1 MRRSV
6 HDGAAKRRRRFGNA
20 GRSVG
25 ALALAAVLAVGLL
38 PFPAV
43 ADEVP
48 AEQTD
53 ATTPAAAAAAQ
64 IDYSIAH
71 VEGQA
76 LVVYRVGGQADF
88 ADSSGDESS
97 APDAR
102 NSLRGFS
109 FDGQSDGSAGDAS
122 ESSDEAPLEDAGF
135 SVQQTWDFSPVDASS
150 AAPMPLA
157 ANGWDGEDE
166 GAAGAGAGDASA
178 SDADALQ
185 DASPIPEG
193 DDVRVALVE
202 SDSLSTEDLIAQLAQ
217 LDFVE
222 AVQPNY
228 THELASF
235 NDTYYDD
242 WQYALHDSADACGID
257 LEAALEVRPSGGGDG
272 GNIVAVIDT
281 GVDVSHPDLQDNL
294 WSKSASLS
302 MLPGEE
308 GSHGYDFVDGDS
320 DPSPGSTSVASHG
333 THCAGVIAA
342 QSNNAQGIAG
352 IAQNTQIMALKC
364 GQDQS
369 DGQVYDSVLVS
380 AYSYVVGALLA
391 GENVVAISN
400 SWSFAGYSPVL
411 DYLVN
416 QAGRA
421 GALSFFAAGNYS
433 SDTDNLLSASTV
445 GLESPYA
452 VVVASSNQ
460 NNTLSSF
467 SNYNVT
473 DVDVA
478 APGSRI
484 LSTVST
490 KASSAYFNAELSHQ
504 AGKELMYWD
513 DFSEYGSWPVA
524 EGAGDP
530 GYSVGAYFYYDAG
543 YLEPVEA
550 EVVEKVVRVEP
561 ATGGLKVTVDFDQL
575 WELRPDQKEEGFLS
589 SRFTVQI
596 YRTVSNPF
604 CGLGENTLSA
614 ADFAISSSVDS
625 SAESTEGLAMIES
638 NAFVGAPAE
647 EEGKFINL
655 SPLATT
661 YVGVDSVEV
670 QSTSFDAID
679 AETEEVRIGV
689 NVSMYVVDATGGI
702 GPGTQDSFLLENIG
716 IGRIADGD
724 GGSAYVPYGL
734 MSGTSMATPV
744 VAGACAQLASA
755 YPDDSPLQLRG
766 RLVGSTDEINVPQ
779 FDGSACEIATNGR
792 INLATAMDASK
803 VSANTWAAEGSVEDG
818 TVTLHGYALDSASV
832 AVDGAPANVVQRAD
846 DGSWLTVQVPASI
859 FDGMRHRFDVT
870 DESTGKSKTQY
881 AAYELPLAESQG
893 EPESPVSL
901 ERVCDLPQGAEA
913 GSLVGTPAGLFYAG
927 GEGSCLYRLADADAS
942 TWEACAAPGAPWD
955 DGAGSDAP
963 LLRERVAYAYLD
975 GALYAFASDS
985 IASDAEAS
993 GRVVYVA
1000 AYDIASD
1007 SWGGYQEIGRVE
1019 VESGSQA
1026 GDLAFSA
1033 VQCGGV
1039 VYCLAGVSSGGSTQT
1054 GAMMLARHASGQD
1067 GFDVSYLTSADT
1079 AGFALYSLSA
1089 TQDQV
1094 VGFGVDGS
1102 EKLHAV
1108 VYDAAENA
1116 WSDGG
1121 VVSGTP
1127 TFDGNGMLDF
1137 ADSVKVATGEGV
1149 LLTGGAYESSG
1160 DTALVASGASG
1171 WEWRS
1176 LGSYG
1181 TNGSAGFVVMPG
1193 DMMGGSLYL
1202 PGIDQRP
1209 DGDAVSGCVYR
1220 LPDSAGL
1227 VGFDRAVSARAGEG
1241 GSASVSDAFGSAQD
1255 ATLTMRAGDTARWS
1269 ATPQKGYAFAGW
1281 YDAAGTLV
1289 SSEAAYSAVV
1299 LGDVALEARFSL
1311 ADDASGEV
1319 APGGT
1324 SPEETLERLA
1334 STGDGLPL
1342 ALGAI
1347 GAVAVTAGAVAAAA
1361 RRRAR

>member
-6 HDGAAKRRRRFGNA
+6 RDGAAKGRRRCGDA
-20 GRSVG
+20 GRRVG

-38 PFPAV
+38 PFPAG
-43 ADEVP
+43 ADEAP
-48 AEQTD
+48 SERTD
-53 ATTPAAAAAAQ
+53 ATTPAAVDAAR
-64 IDYSIAH
+64 IDYGIAH

-76 LVVYRVGGQADF
+76 LVVYRVDGR
-88 ADSSGDESS
+88 ADSADASGDEPS
-97 APDAR
+97 AADAR

-109 FDGQSDGSAGDAS
+109 FEAQSDESAGDAS
-122 ESSDEAPLEDAGF
+122 KPSDEAPLEDAGF

-150 AAPMPLA
+150 AAVPMSLA
-157 ANGWDGEDE
+157 ANGRDGGD
-166 GAAGAGAGDASA
+166 GAAAGAGDASA
-178 SDADALQ
+178 SDAGALQ
-185 DASPIPEG
+185 DASSIPEG

-228 THELASF
+228 AHGLASF
-235 NDTYYDD
+235 DDTYYEN
-242 WQYALHDSADACGID
+242 WQYALHDSADSFGID
-257 LEAALEVRPSGGGDG
+257 LEAALDVRPSGGGD
-272 GNIVAVIDT
+272 NIVAVIDT

-294 WSKSASLS
+294 WSKPASLS

-308 GSHGYDFVDGDS
+308 GSHGYDFVDGDG
-320 DPSPGSTSVASHG
+320 DPSPGSTSAASHG

-352 IAQNTQIMALKC
+352 IAQSTKIMALKC
-364 GQDQS
+364 GRDQS

-391 GENVVAISN
+391 GEDVVAINN

-421 GALSFFAAGNYS
+421 GALSFFAAGNDS
-433 SDTDNLLSASTV
+433 RDTDSLLSTSTV

-467 SNYNVT
+467 SNYNAT

-490 KASSAYFNAELSHQ
+490 EAPAAYFNAELSRQ

-513 DFSEYGSWPVA
+513 DFSECGSWPVA
-524 EGAGDP
+524 EGAEGP
-530 GYSVGAYFYYDAG
+530 GYSVGAYFYHEPG
-543 YLEPVEA
+543 YLEPVDANVVE
-550 EVVEKVVRVEP
+550 EVVQVEP
-561 ATGGLKVTVDFDQL
+561 ATGGLKVKVDFDRL
-575 WELRPDQKEEGFLS
+575 WELCPDQEAEGFLS

-604 CGLGENTLSA
+604 YGLDENTLSA
-614 ADFAISSSVDS
+614 ADFAISSSVDGS
-625 SAESTEGLAMIES
+625 DESTEGLAMLES

-655 SPLATT
+655 SPFATT
-661 YVGVDSVEV
+661 YVGVDAVEV
-670 QSTSFDAID
+670 QSTSFDTID
-679 AETEEVRIGV
+679 AETDEVRIGV

-702 GPGTQDSFLLENIG
+702 GPGGQESFLLENVG
-716 IGRIADGD
+716 IGHIAGDDGD
-724 GGSAYVPYGL
+724 SDYVPYGL

-755 YPDDSPLQLRG
+755 YPDESPLQLRG
-766 RLVGSTDEINVPQ
+766 RLVGSTDELNVPQ

-803 VSANTWAAEGSVEDG
+803 VSANTWSAESSVEDG

-832 AVDGAPANVVQRAD
+832 AVDGVPANVVRRAD
-846 DGSWLTVQVPASI
+846 DGSWVTVQVPASI
-859 FDGMRHRFDVT
+859 FDGARHRFDVT
-870 DESTGKSKTQY
+870 DGSTGKTQY
-881 AAYELPLAESQG
+881 AAYELPSAESQG

-901 ERVCDLPQGAEA
+901 EWVCDLPQGAEA

-927 GEGSCLYRLADADAS
+927 GEGSCLYRLADAGS
-942 TWEACAAPGAPWD
+942 SVWEACAAPGAPWD
-955 DGAGSDAP
+955 DGAGSDVP
-963 LLRERVAYAYLD
+963 LLRERVAYVYLD
-975 GALYAFASDS
+975 GTLYAFAADS
-985 IASDAEAS
+985 IASDAEAP

-1007 SWGGYQEIGRVE
+1007 SWGSYQEIGRVE
-1019 VESGSQA
+1019 AEPGSQA
-1026 GDLAFSA
+1026 RDLAFSA
-1033 VQCGGV
+1033 VQCGGA
-1039 VYCLAGVSSGGSTQT
+1039 VYCLAGISSDGSARTD
-1054 GAMMLARHASGQD
+1054 AMMLARHETGQD

-1079 AGFALYSLSA
+1079 AGFALYALSA

-1102 EKLHAV
+1102 EKLHTV

-1121 VVSGTP
+1121 AVSGTP
-1127 TFDGNGMLDF
+1127 SFDGNGMLDF

-1149 LLTGGAYESSG
+1149 LLTGGAYGSSG
-1160 DTALVASGASG
+1160 DTALVAPTASG

-1181 TNGSAGFVVMPG
+1181 TSGSAGFVVMPG
-1193 DMMGGSLYL
+1193 DMMGDSLYL

-1209 DGDAVSGCVYR
+1209 DGGAVGGCVYR

-1227 VGFDRAVSARAGEG
+1227 VGFDRAVSVRAGEG
-1241 GSASVSDAFGSAQD
+1241 GSASVSDAFGGAQD

-1269 ATPQKGYAFAGW
+1269 ATPQEGYAFAGW

-1299 LGDVALEARFSL
+1299 LRDVALEARFTL

-1324 SPEETLERLA
+1324 GTEKTLERLV

-1342 ALGAI
+1342 ALVVI
-1347 GAVAVTAGAVAAAA
+1347 GAVAVIAGAVAAVA
-1361 RRRAR
+1361 RRRTR

>member
-1 MRRSV
+1 MRSRIFS
-6 HDGAAKRRRRFGNA
+6 
-20 GRSVG
+20 
-25 ALALAAVLAVGLL
+25 ALMALVLAVGLA
-38 PFPAV
+38 PAPAFADEPVSVGSSDGASSAAADGASGSDAADASEPAV
-43 ADEVP
+43 AY
-48 AEQTD
+48 AAD
-53 ATTPAAAAAAQ
+53 AGDA
-64 IDYSIAH
+64 S

-76 LVVYRVGGQADF
+76 LVLYRVEGA
-88 ADSSGDESS
+88 
-97 APDAR
+97 
-102 NSLRGFS
+102 
-109 FDGQSDGSAGDAS
+109 DAS
-122 ESSDEAPLEDAGF
+122 SRARGLATNADDAAPLAQAGV
-135 SVQQTWDFSPVDASS
+135 SVEQTWDFSAVDQAVASAPYARS
-150 AAPMPLA
+150 ANAL
-157 ANGWDGEDE
+157 
-166 GAAGAGAGDASA
+166 DASA
-178 SDADALQ
+178 ADEAAQAVPAGTDLR
-185 DASPIPEG
+185 I
-193 DDVRVALVE
+193 ALV
-202 SDSLSTEDLIAQLAQ
+202 SDGSVSTDELIARLAE
-217 LDFVE
+217 LDCVE

-228 THELASF
+228 AHGLASF
-235 NDTYYDD
+235 DDTYYKD

-257 LEAALEVRPSGGGDG
+257 LEAALAEQPSGSGDG
-272 GNIVAVIDT
+272 DNIVAVIDT
-281 GVDVSHPDLQDNL
+281 GVDISHPDLQENL
-294 WSKSASLS
+294 WSKPASLG

-352 IAQNTQIMALKC
+352 VAQNTKIMALKC

-369 DGQVYDSVLVS
+369 DGQVYDSVLMS

-421 GALSFFAAGNYS
+421 GALSFFAAGNNS

-473 DVDVA
+473 DVDIA

-490 KASSAYFNAELSHQ
+490 DAASAYFNAELSHQ

-513 DFSEYGSWPVA
+513 DFSNCGSWPAA

-530 GYSVGAYFYYDAG
+530 GYSVGAYFYHEPG
-543 YLEPVEA
+543 YLVPVDA
-550 EVVEKVVRVEP
+550 EVVEEVVQVEP
-561 ATGGLKVTVDFDQL
+561 ADGGLKVTVDFDQL
-575 WELRPDQKEEGFLS
+575 WGLCPDEAAEGLLS

-604 CGLGENTLSA
+604 CGLDENTLSA
-614 ADFAISSSVDS
+614 ADFAISSSVDGS
-625 SAESTEGLAMIES
+625 DESTEGLAMIES

-655 SPLATT
+655 SPFATT

-679 AETEEVRIGV
+679 TETEEVRIGV

-702 GPGTQDSFLLENIG
+702 GPGTQDSFLLENVG
-716 IGRIADGD
+716 IGRIAGGDGD
-724 GGSAYVPYGL
+724 SDYVPYGL

-744 VAGACAQLASA
+744 AAGACAQLASA
-755 YPDDSPLQLRG
+755 YPDESPLQLRG
-766 RLVGSTDEINVPQ
+766 RLVGSTDELDLAQ
-779 FDGSACEIATNGR
+779 FDGSTWEIATNGR
-792 INLATAMDASK
+792 INLATAMDDSK

-818 TVTLHGYALDSASV
+818 TVTLHGYALDDASV
-832 AVDGAPANVVQRAD
+832 VVDGAAAEVTQRAD
-846 DGSWLTVQVPASI
+846 DGSWLTVRVPASI
-859 FDGMRHRFDVT
+859 FDGTRHRFDVT
-870 DESTGKSKTQY
+870 DGSTGKTQY

-893 EPESPVSL
+893 EPEDPASL
-901 ERVCDLPQGAEA
+901 ERVCDLPQEAEA
-913 GSLVGTPAGLFYAG
+913 GSLVDTPAGLFYAG
-927 GEGSCLYRLADADAS
+927 GEGSCLYRLADAEAS

-963 LLRERVAYAYLD
+963 LLRERVAYVYLD
-975 GALYAFASDS
+975 GTLYAFATDS
-985 IASDAEAS
+985 IASDAEAQ

-1007 SWGGYQEIGRVE
+1007 SWGSYQEIGRVE
-1019 VESGSQA
+1019 AEPGSQA
-1026 GDLAFSA
+1026 RDLAFSA
-1033 VQCGGV
+1033 VQCGGA
-1039 VYCLAGVSSGGSTQT
+1039 VYCLAGISSGGSTQT
-1054 GAMMLARHASGQD
+1054 GVMMLARHKTGQD
-1067 GFDVSYLTSADT
+1067 GFDVSYLKSADT
-1079 AGFALYSLSA
+1079 AGFALYALSA

-1094 VGFGVDGS
+1094 VGFGVDDG

-1108 VYDAAENA
+1108 VYDAASNV

-1121 VVSGTP
+1121 VVAGAPS
-1127 TFDGNGMLDF
+1127 FDGNGMLDF

-1149 LLTGGAYESSG
+1149 LLTGGAYDSSG
-1160 DTALVASGASG
+1160 DTALVAPTASG

-1181 TNGSAGFVVMPG
+1181 TKGSAGFVVMSG
-1193 DMMGGSLYL
+1193 DMMGDSLYL

-1209 DGDAVSGCVYR
+1209 DGDAVGGCVYR
-1220 LPDSAGL
+1220 LPASAGL
-1227 VGFDRAVSARAGEG
+1227 VGFDRAVSVRAGEG

-1255 ATLTMRAGDTARWS
+1255 ATLTMRAGDTARWR
-1269 ATPQKGYAFAGW
+1269 ATAQEGYAFAGW

-1289 SSEAAYSAVV
+1289 SSEATYRAVV
-1299 LGDVALEARFSL
+1299 LGDVALEARFTL
-1311 ADDASGEV
+1311 ADDASGAV
-1319 APGGT
+1319 VPDGAG
-1324 SPEETLERLA
+1324 SEETLERLA

-1347 GAVAVTAGAVAAAA
+1347 GAAEAAAGVFAAAA
-1361 RRRAR
+1361 RRRMR